1 MTVWL
6 PKTCITYFIRNKKL
20 DTIGYVGAFLSKR
33 RPIKKEEVPMMSRK
47 FSKYPIFISYIFF
60 YTFILFTFLFLS
72 IINSSAATQVAMEW
86 TPNTEPDLAG
96 YRVFCREQ
104 SQSYDY
110 ANPSW
115 EGTVPYCTIYD
126 LDETKTY
133 CFVVRAFDTEE
144 LESGNSNEVCQEP
157 LVIFNQ
163 PPIADAGPNQT
174 VNERQTVWLNAS
186 NSTDPDDGVAAYQ
199 WVQIG
204 EPAVEL
210 SDPDAK
216 QPTFITPEVTA
227 EGAALTFE
235 LTVLDYDGNK
245 GKDRCIVN
253 VTRQNEP
260 PQANAGKDQIVGE
273 GDVVTLDGSYS
284 VDIDDGIASYH
295 WTQVGVPAVTL
306 SSKASSQPTF
316 TAPNVG
322 PDGVSLNFNLTVTD
336 VGGLQSTDSCIV
348 NITWQNKPPR
358 AVVSPDYKET
368 TERTLVTLD
377 GSASTDSDDEIASY
391 LWSQV
396 EGAPVS
402 FSDPTS
408 AVTTFTAPKTE
419 PNGKNIKLKL
429 TVKDHGGLQG
439 AADSIVYITM
449 KEPANTPPTVDFDVG
464 ISKKTASFIDSSS
477 DTDGGISTW
486 FWDFGDGETSEE
498 QNPKHRYVKFGN
510 YPVTLT
516 VTDDDG
522 VSNSKSTNIT
532 VSN

>member
-1 MTVWL
+1 
-6 PKTCITYFIRNKKL
+6 
-20 DTIGYVGAFLSKR
+20 
-33 RPIKKEEVPMMSRK
+33 MSRK

-60 YTFILFTFLFLS
+60 YTFISFTFLFLS
-72 IINSSAATQVAMEW
+72 IINSSAATQVTIEW

-96 YRVFCREQ
+96 YRVFYREQ
-104 SQSYDY
+104 NQSYDY

-115 EGTVPYCTIYD
+115 EGTAPYCTIYD
-126 LDETKTY
+126 LDESKTY

-144 LESGNSNEVCQEP
+144 FESGSSNEVCQEP
-157 LVIFNQ
+157 LVILNQ

-174 VNERQTVWLNAS
+174 VNERQAVRLNAS
-186 NSTDPDDGVAAYQ
+186 NSTDPDDGIKSYH
-199 WVQIG
+199 WGQIEG
-204 EPAVEL
+204 PTVDL
-210 SDPDAK
+210 SDPDVK

-227 EGAALTFE
+227 GSAALTFE

-245 GKDRCIVN
+245 GKDRCVVN

-260 PQANAGKDQIVGE
+260 PQANAGEDQIVE
-273 GDVVTLDGSYS
+273 ERDVVTLDGSS
-284 VDIDDGIASYH
+284 SIDIDDGIASYQ
-295 WTQVGVPAVTL
+295 WTQTGGPAVTL
-306 SSKASSQPTF
+306 SSQASSQPTF

-336 VGGLQSTDSCIV
+336 AGGLQSTDTCIV
-348 NITWQNKPPR
+348 NISWQNIPPR

-368 TERTLVTLD
+368 AEGTLVTLD
-377 GSASTDSDDEIASY
+377 GSVSTDSDDGIASY

-396 EGAPVS
+396 EGDPVS

-408 AVTTFTAPKTE
+408 AITTFTAPKTE

-439 AADSIVYITM
+439 TADSIVYITM
-449 KEPANTPPTVDFDVG
+449 KEPANTPPTVDFKVG
-464 ISKKTASFIDSSS
+464 VSKKTASFIDSSS
-477 DTDGGISTW
+477 DTDGVISTW
-486 FWDFGDGETSEE
+486 FWDFGDGQTSDE
-498 QNPKHRYVKFGN
+498 QNPIHRYVRFGN
-510 YPVTLT
+510 YSVTLT
-516 VTDDDG
+516 VSDDEG